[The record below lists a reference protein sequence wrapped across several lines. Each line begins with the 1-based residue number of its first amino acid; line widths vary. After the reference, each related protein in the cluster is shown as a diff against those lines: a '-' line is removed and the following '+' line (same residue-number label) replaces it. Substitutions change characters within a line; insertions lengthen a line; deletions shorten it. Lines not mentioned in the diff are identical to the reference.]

1 MAYTVESLLMSG
13 TLKFY
18 RGSKVL
24 KTPTPSLAKNPAF
37 ERSFCCVY
45 HFEVWSLLM
54 SIVHSYDNFSIIFCF
69 IEEVTLISQ
78 TESPDSNVTDNQAK
92 EVSYRRVYS
101 VVMYI

>member
-1 MAYTVESLLMSG
+1 MGG

-18 RGSKVL
+18 LGSKVL
-24 KTPTPSLAKNPAF
+24 KTPTPSLAKKPSF

-45 HFEVWSLLM
+45 HFEIWGLLM
-54 SIVHSYDNFSIIFCF
+54 PIVYNYGNFCIFFCF

-92 EVSYRRVYS
+92 EVSYRGLYS